1 MDSASSAEA
10 NADEVQE
17 SLSEMADLVDDVIA
31 ENERLTAII
40 GKIRI
45 ALDETGGVE
54 VADLVAE
61 AAEVVA

>member
-1 MDSASSAEA
+1 
-10 NADEVQE
+10 
-17 SLSEMADLVDDVIA
+17 MADLVDDVIA